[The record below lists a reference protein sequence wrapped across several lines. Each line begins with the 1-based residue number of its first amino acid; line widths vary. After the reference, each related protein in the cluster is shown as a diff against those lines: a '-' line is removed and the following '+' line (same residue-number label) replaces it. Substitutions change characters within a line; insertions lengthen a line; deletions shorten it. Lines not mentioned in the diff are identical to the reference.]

1 MSVFITLK
9 GDKRADKEKLAAIRD
24 LMGESVFN
32 DEVLEAEEFGE
43 VLYAALRLNGKLPKA
58 AKPWKRLSHEEQLKW
73 GGIASLVYWAI
84 EDRGSLRGKCKLPS
98 DEGFECDDDL
108 VEDDADGFE
117 DLKAAEDKGA
127 K

>member
-9 GDKRADKEKLAAIRD
+9 GDKRADKEKLASIRE

-32 DEVLEAEEFGE
+32 EEVLEAEEFGE
-43 VLYAALRLNGKLPKA
+43 VLYAALRLNGKPPKA

-108 VEDDADGFE
+108 VEDDAEGFE